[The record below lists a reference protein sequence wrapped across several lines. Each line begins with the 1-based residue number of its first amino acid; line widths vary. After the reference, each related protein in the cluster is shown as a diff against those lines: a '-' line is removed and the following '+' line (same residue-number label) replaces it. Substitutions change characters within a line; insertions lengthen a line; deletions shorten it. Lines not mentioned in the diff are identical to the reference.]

1 VGVGRPREWSERGI
15 GGVIALLDVKVE
27 VSGEG
32 TGPDGTEVLA
42 VIPSSTLSCCCSEV
56 LILGEGPNHGLFC
69 VLMMGAPV
77 VPVEAACGGRSF

>member
-1 VGVGRPREWSERGI
+1 MGVGRPSEWSERGI

-42 VIPSSTLSCCCSEV
+42 VILSSALSWCCSGA
-56 LILGEGPNHGLFC
+56 LIVRASPNHGLFC
-69 VLMMGAPV
+69 VMGAPV
-77 VPVEAACGGRSF
+77 VPDEAAL